1 MFSRIGRQ
9 IVIITMTSYRVVMYE
24 TGVNAV
30 RCNKKHTPSRVP
42 ISAAHCTEYRN
53 SSQKTNKPSGI
64 FEYFQTL
71 NNLTLAPLNPDE
83 KIKTETGK
91 PMKRIMLFLLTNIA
105 IMVVLSITLRLL
117 GVDSILAEN
126 GSDLNIQALVILSGV
141 IGFGG
146 SFISL
151 LISKWM
157 AKRMTGAVVITNPVS
172 NVEKWLISTVEKQAK
187 IVGIKMPEVAIFPSS
202 AMNAFATGASKNK
215 ALMAV
220 SQGLLDSMSQ
230 GEIEAVVGHE
240 MSHIANGDMVTLA
253 LIQGVVNTFVVFLSR
268 VIGHVVDRVILKNN
282 QGHGIG
288 YFVSVIVAQIVL
300 SILASTIVMYFS
312 RKREFIADTGGADLA
327 GHQNMIN
334 ALKRLGQVEPEA
346 LPEQMAAFG
355 INDKGG
361 VMALFSS
368 HPPIEDRIV
377 ALEQRALRG

>member
-1 MFSRIGRQ
+1 
-9 IVIITMTSYRVVMYE
+9 
-24 TGVNAV
+24 
-30 RCNKKHTPSRVP
+30 
-42 ISAAHCTEYRN
+42 
-53 SSQKTNKPSGI
+53 
-64 FEYFQTL
+64 
-71 NNLTLAPLNPDE
+71 
-83 KIKTETGK
+83 
-91 PMKRIMLFLLTNIA
+91 MKRIMLFILTNIA

-157 AKRMTGAVVITNPVS
+157 AKRMTGAVVITNPS
-172 NVEKWLISTVEKQAK
+172 TNMERWLISTVEKQAK
-187 IVGIKMPEVAIFPSS
+187 IVGIKMPEVAIFPSP
-202 AMNAFATGASKNK
+202 AMNAFATGASKNN

-220 SQGLLDSMSQ
+220 SQGLLDNMAQ

-240 MSHIANGDMVTLA
+240 MSHIANGDMVTMA

-268 VIGHVVDRVILKNN
+268 VIGHIVARVILKNN

-288 YFVSVIVAQIVL
+288 YFVSVMVAQVVL

-334 ALKRLGQVEPEA
+334 ALKRLAQREPEP
-346 LPEQMAAFG
+346 LPEQLAAFG
-355 INDKGG
+355 IGEKPKVGL
-361 VMALFSS
+361 AHLWSS
-368 HPPIEDRIV
+368 HPPLAARIE
-377 ALEQRALRG
+377 ALEKRSVVMGG

>member
-1 MFSRIGRQ
+1 
-9 IVIITMTSYRVVMYE
+9 
-24 TGVNAV
+24 
-30 RCNKKHTPSRVP
+30 
-42 ISAAHCTEYRN
+42 
-53 SSQKTNKPSGI
+53 
-64 FEYFQTL
+64 
-71 NNLTLAPLNPDE
+71 
-83 KIKTETGK
+83 
-91 PMKRIMLFLLTNIA
+91 MKRILLFIMTNIA
-105 IMVVLSITLRLL
+105 IMAVLSITLRIL
-117 GVDSILAEN
+117 GVDSILAAN

-172 NVEKWLISTVEKQAK
+172 NVEKWLISTVEKQAQ
-187 IVGIKMPEVAIFPSS
+187 IVGIKMPEVAIFPDSS
-202 AMNAFATGASKNK
+202 MNAFATGATKNN

-220 SQGLLDSMSQ
+220 SQGLLNNMTQ

-268 VIGHVVDRVILKNN
+268 IVGHVVDRMILKNE

-288 YFVSVIVAQIVL
+288 YFVTTMIAQVVL

-334 ALKRLGQVEPEA
+334 ALKRLGQVEPTA

-361 VMALFSS
+361 FMALFSS
-368 HPPIEDRIV
+368 HPPIEDRV
-377 ALEQRALRG
+377 QALEQRAMEKS

>member
-1 MFSRIGRQ
+1 
-9 IVIITMTSYRVVMYE
+9 
-24 TGVNAV
+24 
-30 RCNKKHTPSRVP
+30 
-42 ISAAHCTEYRN
+42 
-53 SSQKTNKPSGI
+53 
-64 FEYFQTL
+64 
-71 NNLTLAPLNPDE
+71 
-83 KIKTETGK
+83 
-91 PMKRIMLFLLTNIA
+91 MKRIMLFILTNIA

-157 AKRMTGAVVITNPVS
+157 AKRMTGAVVITNPRS
-172 NVEKWLISTVEKQAK
+172 NIEKWLVSTVEKQAK

-202 AMNAFATGASKNK
+202 DMNAFATGATKNK

-220 SQGLLDSMSQ
+220 SQGLLDKMSQ

-253 LIQGVVNTFVVFLSR
+253 LIQGVVNTFVIFLSR
-268 VIGHVVDRVILKNN
+268 VVGHIVDRVILKNDR
-282 QGHGIG
+282 GHGIG
-288 YFVSVIVAQIVL
+288 YFVTVIVAQIVL

-334 ALKRLGQVEPEA
+334 ALKRLGQVEPEP

-355 INDKGG
+355 INDKSAF
-361 VMALFSS
+361 MALFSS
-368 HPPIEDRIV
+368 HPPIQARIE
-377 ALEQRALRG
+377 ALEKRAVNRS

>member
-1 MFSRIGRQ
+1 
-9 IVIITMTSYRVVMYE
+9 
-24 TGVNAV
+24 
-30 RCNKKHTPSRVP
+30 
-42 ISAAHCTEYRN
+42 
-53 SSQKTNKPSGI
+53 
-64 FEYFQTL
+64 
-71 NNLTLAPLNPDE
+71 
-83 KIKTETGK
+83 
-91 PMKRIMLFLLTNIA
+91 MKRIFLFLLTNIA
-105 IMVVLSITLRLL
+105 IMVVLSVTLRIL

-157 AKRMTGAVVITNPVS
+157 AKRMTGAVVITQPSS
-172 NVEKWLISTVEKQAK
+172 NIERWLLTTVEKQSK
-187 IVGIKMPEVAIFPSS
+187 VVGIRMPEVAIFPST
-202 AMNAFATGASKNK
+202 AMNAFATGASKNN
-215 ALMAV
+215 ALVAV
-220 SQGLLDSMSQ
+220 SQGLLDNMSQ
-230 GEIEAVVGHE
+230 GEVEAVVGHE
-240 MSHIANGDMVTLA
+240 MSHVANGDMVTLA

-268 VIGHVVDRVILKNN
+268 VVGHIVDRVILKNDR
-282 QGHGIG
+282 GHGIG
-288 YFVSVIVAQIVL
+288 YFVTVMIVQVVL

-361 VMALFSS
+361 IMALFSS
-368 HPPIEDRIV
+368 HPPIEARIA
-377 ALEQRALRG
+377 ALEERSKNHSTN

>member
-1 MFSRIGRQ
+1 
-9 IVIITMTSYRVVMYE
+9 
-24 TGVNAV
+24 
-30 RCNKKHTPSRVP
+30 
-42 ISAAHCTEYRN
+42 
-53 SSQKTNKPSGI
+53 
-64 FEYFQTL
+64 
-71 NNLTLAPLNPDE
+71 
-83 KIKTETGK
+83 
-91 PMKRIMLFLLTNIA
+91 MKRILLFIMTNIA
-105 IMVVLSITLRLL
+105 IMVVLSITLRIL

-157 AKRMTGAVVITNPVS
+157 AKRMTGAVVITNSGS
-172 NVEKWLISTVEKQAK
+172 NIEKWLVSTVEKQAK
-187 IVGIKMPEVAIFPSS
+187 IVGVKMPEVAIFPSP
-202 AMNAFATGASKNK
+202 AMNAFATGASKNN

-220 SQGLLDSMSQ
+220 SQGLLDNMSQ

-240 MSHIANGDMVTLA
+240 MSHIANGDMVTLT

-268 VIGHVVDRVILKNN
+268 IVGHVVDRVILKNER
-282 QGHGIG
+282 GHGIG
-288 YFVSVIVAQIVL
+288 YFVTVMVAQVVL

-334 ALKRLGQVEPEA
+334 ALKHLGQVEPEA

-361 VMALFSS
+361 FMALFSS
-368 HPPIEDRIV
+368 HPPIGARIA
-377 ALEQRALRG
+377 ALEERAKGRS

>member
-1 MFSRIGRQ
+1 
-9 IVIITMTSYRVVMYE
+9 
-24 TGVNAV
+24 
-30 RCNKKHTPSRVP
+30 
-42 ISAAHCTEYRN
+42 
-53 SSQKTNKPSGI
+53 
-64 FEYFQTL
+64 
-71 NNLTLAPLNPDE
+71 
-83 KIKTETGK
+83 
-91 PMKRIMLFLLTNIA
+91 MKRIMLFIMTNIA

-126 GSDLNIQALVILSGV
+126 GSDLNIQALVIFSGV

-157 AKRMTGAVVITNPVS
+157 AKRMTGAVVITNPS
-172 NVEKWLISTVEKQAK
+172 TNMEKWLISTVEKQAK
-187 IVGIKMPEVAIFPSS
+187 IVGIKMPEVAVFPSP
-202 AMNAFATGASKNK
+202 ALNAFATGASKNK

-220 SQGLLDSMSQ
+220 SQGLLDNMAQ

-268 VIGHVVDRVILKNN
+268 VIGHIVDRVILKNN
-282 QGHGIG
+282 RGHGIG
-288 YFVSVIVAQIVL
+288 YFVTVMIAQVVL

-334 ALKRLGQVEPEA
+334 ALKRLGQVEPEP

-368 HPPIEDRIV
+368 HPPIEARIA
-377 ALEQRALRG
+377 ALEKRVASKGPGI

>member
-1 MFSRIGRQ
+1 
-9 IVIITMTSYRVVMYE
+9 
-24 TGVNAV
+24 
-30 RCNKKHTPSRVP
+30 
-42 ISAAHCTEYRN
+42 
-53 SSQKTNKPSGI
+53 
-64 FEYFQTL
+64 
-71 NNLTLAPLNPDE
+71 
-83 KIKTETGK
+83 
-91 PMKRIMLFLLTNIA
+91 MKRVMLFILTNIA

-157 AKRMTGAVVITNPVS
+157 AKRMTGAVVITKPTTNM
-172 NVEKWLISTVEKQAK
+172 EKWLVNIVEKQAK
-187 IVGIKMPEVAIFPSS
+187 IVGIKMPEVAIFPST
-202 AMNAFATGASKNK
+202 AMNAFATGARKNS

-220 SQGLLDSMSQ
+220 SQGLLDNMSQ

-268 VIGHVVDRVILKNN
+268 IIGHIVDRVILKNE

-288 YFVSVIVAQIVL
+288 YFVSVLVSQIVL

-361 VMALFSS
+361 MMALFSS
-368 HPPIEDRIV
+368 HPPIEARIE
-377 ALEQRALRG
+377 ALEKRAARC

>member
-1 MFSRIGRQ
+1 
-9 IVIITMTSYRVVMYE
+9 
-24 TGVNAV
+24 
-30 RCNKKHTPSRVP
+30 
-42 ISAAHCTEYRN
+42 
-53 SSQKTNKPSGI
+53 
-64 FEYFQTL
+64 
-71 NNLTLAPLNPDE
+71 
-83 KIKTETGK
+83 
-91 PMKRIMLFLLTNIA
+91 MKRIMLFLLTNIA

-157 AKRMTGAVVITNPVS
+157 AKRMTGAVVITNPTT

-187 IVGIKMPEVAIFPSS
+187 IVGINMPEVAIFPSP

-215 ALMAV
+215 SLVAV
-220 SQGLLDSMSQ
+220 SQGLLNNMSQ

-240 MSHIANGDMVTLA
+240 MSHVANGDMVTLA

-268 VIGHVVDRVILKNN
+268 VVGHVVDRVVLKNDR
-282 QGHGIG
+282 GHGIG
-288 YFVSVIVAQIVL
+288 YFVTVLIAQVVL

-334 ALKRLGQVEPEA
+334 ALKRLGQVEPEP

-361 VMALFSS
+361 MMALFSS
-368 HPPIEDRIV
+368 HPPIEARIE
-377 ALEQRALRG
+377 ALEKRAQNK

>member
-1 MFSRIGRQ
+1 
-9 IVIITMTSYRVVMYE
+9 
-24 TGVNAV
+24 
-30 RCNKKHTPSRVP
+30 
-42 ISAAHCTEYRN
+42 
-53 SSQKTNKPSGI
+53 
-64 FEYFQTL
+64 
-71 NNLTLAPLNPDE
+71 
-83 KIKTETGK
+83 
-91 PMKRIMLFLLTNIA
+91 MKRIMLFIMTNVA

-151 LISKWM
+151 LMSKWM
-157 AKRMTGAVVITNPVS
+157 AKRMTGALVITNPTS
-172 NVEKWLISTVEKQAK
+172 NIEKWLMSTVEKQAE
-187 IVGIKMPEVAIFPSS
+187 IVGIKMPEVAIFPSP

-215 ALMAV
+215 SLVAV
-220 SQGLLDSMSQ
+220 SQGLLDNMSQ
-230 GEIEAVVGHE
+230 GEVEAVVGHE
-240 MSHIANGDMVTLA
+240 MSHVANGDMVTLT

-268 VIGHVVDRVILKNN
+268 VVGHIVDRVILKNN

-288 YFVSVIVAQIVL
+288 YFVTVIISQVIL

-312 RKREFIADTGGADLA
+312 RQREYVADTGGADLA

-355 INDKGG
+355 INDKKGF
-361 VMALFSS
+361 MALFSS
-368 HPPIEDRIV
+368 HPPIESRIE
-377 ALEQRALRG
+377 ALEKRAMNR